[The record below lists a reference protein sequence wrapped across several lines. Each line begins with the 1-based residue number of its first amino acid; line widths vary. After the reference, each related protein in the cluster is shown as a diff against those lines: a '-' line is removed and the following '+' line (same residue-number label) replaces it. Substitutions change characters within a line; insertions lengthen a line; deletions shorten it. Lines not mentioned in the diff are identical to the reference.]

1 MLVVG
6 GGGSSVGRAGF
17 PLGFRGCDDNSDCHY
32 VVIWVVMGLGVVVRR
47 EVATG
52 MLDTGGETLAGA
64 GLIVWGGEYVLRYR
78 IRCPRLVQRPP
89 R

>member
-1 MLVVG
+1 
-6 GGGSSVGRAGF
+6 
-17 PLGFRGCDDNSDCHY
+17 
-32 VVIWVVMGLGVVVRR
+32 MGLGVVVRR

-64 GLIVWGGEYVLRYR
+64 GLIVWEGEYVLRYR